1 MDKNGHVSIQGELGN
16 LLNSYMDDVNGKDF
30 RIGSIVNRVTF
41 DD

>member
-1 MDKNGHVSIQGELGN
+1 MATPLEENVTLAGKFV
-16 LLNSYMDDVNGKDF
+16 NSYMDDVNGKDF